1 MTKTKQ
7 RRSHGATIKVL
18 AVAIGAVGSTASHA
32 AAFQL
37 LEGNASGLGNAY
49 AGSAAV
55 AEDASTVFFNPAGM
69 TLLPGRNVAFSV
81 DLVRPQAEFSNR
93 GSTNAFAQG
102 PGGNGGDAGDWA
114 AVPAGYMTW
123 QLTDRVTAGLGIGA
137 PFGLKTQYDSS
148 WAGRFHAIKS
158 EIKTVNINPSI
169 AFKVNDVFSIGLG
182 VNFQRID
189 ADLTNAVNAAAIA
202 GAGATALGRI
212 RGDDTAWGWN
222 IGAMFQLSPDTR
234 LGATYRSKVDYKLEG
249 TARFSGL
256 NAGGTAAA
264 PTLNVLRGGDVTADV
279 ELPDTATFSV
289 MQRISD
295 RWVMMGDVS
304 WTGWSTL
311 QKLEVN
317 RVDGVNVTTEELK
330 WRDTWRVAFGGT
342 YAYTDALSLKFG
354 LAWDQTP
361 VRDTTRLPRVPDED
375 RVWLSFGLQWRPDA
389 TSAVDVGY
397 AHLFVKDAKINSNG
411 GNALAKGT
419 LIGEYENSVDILG
432 VQYSTRF

>member
-1 MTKTKQ
+1 MTQTKQ
-7 RRSHGATIKVL
+7 RRSHGATMKVL
-18 AVAIGAVGSTASHA
+18 AVAIGAFGSTASHA

-49 AGSAAV
+49 AGTAAV

-93 GSTNAFAQG
+93 GSTNAFGQG
-102 PGGNGGDAGDWA
+102 AGGNGGDAGDWA

-123 QLTDRVTAGLGIGA
+123 QLTDRLFAGLGVGA

-189 ADLTNAVNAAAIA
+189 ADLTSAQNT
-202 GAGATALGRI
+202 GGGLQALARI
-212 RGDDTAWGWN
+212 KGDDTAWGWN
-222 IGAMFQLSPDTR
+222 VGALFQLAPDTR
-234 LGATYRSKVDYKLEG
+234 LGVAYRSKVDYKLEG
-249 TARFSGL
+249 TARFSSI
-256 NAGGTAAA
+256 TAAA
-264 PTLNVLRGGDVTADV
+264 GTVASLNQNFGGNVTADV

-289 MQRISD
+289 MQKISD
-295 RWVMMGDVS
+295 RWTMLGDVS

-311 QKLEVN
+311 QELAVN
-317 RVDGVNVTTEELK
+317 RDAGGNVTTEELR

-397 AHLFVKDAKINSNG
+397 AHLFVKDAKVNNDG
-411 GNALAKGT
+411 GSALLKGT
-419 LIGEYENSVDILG
+419 LVGEYENSVDILG

>member
-1 MTKTKQ
+1 MTQTTQ
-7 RRSHGATIKVL
+7 RRNHGAAMKVL
-18 AVAIGAVGSTASHA
+18 ALAIGAFGSTASHA

-93 GSTNAFAQG
+93 GSTNAFGQG
-102 PGGNGGDAGDWA
+102 AGGNGGDAGDWA

-189 ADLTNAVNAAAIA
+189 ADLTNAVNATAIS

-234 LGATYRSKVDYKLEG
+234 LGASYRSRIDYKLEG
-249 TARFSGL
+249 TARFRGM

-289 MQRISD
+289 MQKISD
-295 RWVMMGDVS
+295 RWTMLGDVS

-375 RVWLSFGLQWRPDA
+375 RVWLSLGLQWRPNA

-397 AHLFVKDAKINSNG
+397 AHLFVKDAKVNNNG
-411 GNALAKGT
+411 GNALGKGT
-419 LIGEYENSVDILG
+419 LIGEYDNAVDILG
-432 VQYSTRF
+432 VQYSARF

>member
-1 MTKTKQ
+1 MTQTKQ

-18 AVAIGAVGSTASHA
+18 ALAISAFGSTASHA

-93 GSTNAFAQG
+93 GSTNAFGQG

-123 QLTDRVTAGLGIGA
+123 QLTDRLFAGLGVGA

-189 ADLTNAVNAAAIA
+189 ADLTSAQNT
-202 GAGATALGRI
+202 GGGLQALARI
-212 RGDDTAWGWN
+212 KGDDTAWGWN
-222 IGAMFQLSPDTR
+222 VGALFQLAPDTR
-234 LGATYRSKVDYKLEG
+234 LGVAYRSKVDYKLEG
-249 TARFSGL
+249 TARFSSI
-256 NAGGTAAA
+256 TAAA
-264 PTLNVLRGGDVTADV
+264 GTVAFLNQNFGGNVTADV

-289 MQRISD
+289 MQKISD
-295 RWVMMGDVS
+295 RWTMLGDVS

-311 QKLEVN
+311 QELAVN
-317 RVDGVNVTTEELK
+317 RDAGGNVTTEELR

-375 RVWLSFGLQWRPDA
+375 RVWLSLGLQWRPNA

-397 AHLFVKDAKINSNG
+397 AHLFVKDAKVNNDG
-411 GNALAKGT
+411 GSALLKGT
-419 LIGEYENSVDILG
+419 LVGEYENSVDILG